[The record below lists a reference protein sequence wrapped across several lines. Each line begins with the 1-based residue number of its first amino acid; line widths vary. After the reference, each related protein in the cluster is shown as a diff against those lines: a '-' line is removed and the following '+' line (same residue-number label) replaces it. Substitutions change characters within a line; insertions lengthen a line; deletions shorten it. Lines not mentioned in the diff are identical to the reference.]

1 MLILEPKIC
10 VCLCECVAAGHD
22 RLSCPPSPTACLRQT
37 CVQASG
43 SVSVFSGVISSCP
56 VNAPESQP
64 WNGLLPRFTD
74 QSHIAPPAEGLPHAC
89 TYMST
94 HVPARP
100 DILALRLLPRQQI
113 PHTST
118 EDLYSLSRLGMK
130 ELKPPQMAVP
140 VRWCRVTPLGCGSGA
155 LAEQCVLAVTA
166 CLSLFV
172 TFLGAAG
179 SYFLL
184 TVWPWPA
191 LQLQLCMPKTKA
203 LTKAALPA
211 STQVFFFLDE
221 SCCRLCIM

>member
-1 MLILEPKIC
+1 
-10 VCLCECVAAGHD
+10 
-22 RLSCPPSPTACLRQT
+22 
-37 CVQASG
+37 
-43 SVSVFSGVISSCP
+43 
-56 VNAPESQP
+56 
-64 WNGLLPRFTD
+64 
-74 QSHIAPPAEGLPHAC
+74 
-89 TYMST
+89 MST

-113 PHTST
+113 THTST

-211 STQVFFFLDE
+211 STQVFFFFRWKLLQIVHYVSLSTSRSE
-221 SCCRLCIM
+221 RFNHSLLIYKMSNSIFKKKKNIMVFQNPV